1 MTLKTK
7 HILSILLLI
16 WGAYEYRNVR
26 KLKMLNKENKNEN
39 EKRKETTEKVL
50 NNKLEELR
58 RWFESVGDC
67 V

>member
-7 HILSILLLI
+7 NFLSILLLI

-26 KLKMLNKENKNEN
+26 KLKMSNEENKNEN

-50 NNKLEELR
+50 NNKLEKLR
-58 RWFESVGDC
+58 RWFESIGDC

>member
-1 MTLKTK
+1 MTN
-7 HILSILLLI
+7 
-16 WGAYEYRNVR
+16 E
-26 KLKMLNKENKNEN
+26 ENKIE
-39 EKRKETTEKVL
+39 ERKETTEAKIL